1 MEVGDIYFPFVC
13 LLPHISVLHS
23 FLQIASRHHLQV
35 IWSFPTELCVAALV
49 GADYWM
55 HGCYRQPLEWPD
67 CPIWIVVDGYFV
79 IPSSRE
85 RGSGGGDRDGMAII
99 FIPPP
104 F

>member
-13 LLPHISVLHS
+13 LLHRIFCLI
-23 FLQIASRHHLQV
+23 FIFANYITAHLQV

-55 HGCYRQPLEWPD
+55 HGWYGQPLEWPD

-85 RGSGGGDRDGMAII
+85 EGEWGDDSGMTII
-99 FIPPP
+99 FIPPL

>member
-67 CPIWIVVDGYFV
+67 CPNLDCCGWVFCHS
-79 IPSSRE
+79 SSRE
-85 RGSGGGDRDGMAII
+85 RGNGGGS
-99 FIPPP
+99 
-104 F
+104 